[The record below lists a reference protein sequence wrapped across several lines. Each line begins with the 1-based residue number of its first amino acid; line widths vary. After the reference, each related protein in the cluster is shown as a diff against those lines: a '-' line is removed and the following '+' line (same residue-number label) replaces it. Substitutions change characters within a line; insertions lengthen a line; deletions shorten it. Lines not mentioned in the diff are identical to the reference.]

1 MPNSRVYFQVW
12 IHCHDPICENMSS
25 QTKEFHDSSMQE
37 SRHAFWIRIQT
48 AGFGPTPVDF
58 AVQTAPGAI
67 PIIHIQTIVSFHSS
81 FSFLYIFFFLLLL
94 LGFRCLVPNWERD
107 SHMPALLLY
116 ASSTWL
122 CWSLFGNKP
131 PQQHLLLLFPLLFSR
146 PSIHLPI
153 HPYFHLSLV
162 HPSYSW
168 AIFISW
174 LLLLLVRGSPSTS
187 RDEFAKSTNGPLR
200 LRNSSQKSMTPG
212 ILNDMSWPWDSIL
225 MGIKNPSCSKSATSE
240 LSLSSISSE
249 DGHGTNNQCL

>member
-1 MPNSRVYFQVW
+1 
-12 IHCHDPICENMSS
+12 MSS

-37 SRHAFWIRIQT
+37 SKHAFWIRIQT

-94 LGFRCLVPNWERD
+94 LGFRCLVPHWERD

-146 PSIHLPI
+146 PPFIYPFIHI
-153 HPYFHLSLV
+153 
-162 HPSYSW
+162 
-168 AIFISW
+168 
-174 LLLLLVRGSPSTS
+174 
-187 RDEFAKSTNGPLR
+187 
-200 LRNSSQKSMTPG
+200 
-212 ILNDMSWPWDSIL
+212 
-225 MGIKNPSCSKSATSE
+225 
-240 LSLSSISSE
+240 SISLLFIPHILEQSSSHGSSSSSSE
-249 DGHGTNNQCL
+249 VRLQLHGTNSQNRQTAH